1 MERIVGCKERSPF
14 TPGVPVPVEFFVGRR
29 RQIEQATRLLE
40 QAAAGRVQ
48 NAFLL
53 GERGIGKSSFA
64 NFIKTLAL
72 KKYSMVAVHVF
83 LNRAFTMQDMVRQ
96 VFEQI
101 IKEAS
106 GEVWYEKIKT
116 LFGKYIT
123 QVGLFG
129 MSITFNPPKE
139 ELDYLVRQFPEALFK
154 ITEQVQNEKKGL
166 FIALDDINGLAQNP
180 DFANWYKSFVDEA
193 ATRYAIFPVFTML
206 VGLPE
211 RRKSMYQA
219 QPSLARIFSIIEVE
233 ALSQQEVTDF
243 FKRAFGSVG
252 IKVEE
257 DAMKF
262 MVHFSTGLPFLM
274 QEIGD
279 ATFWIDR
286 DGVITRDD
294 AMEGVVTAADIIG
307 KKYLD
312 VKLYRSI
319 RSRRYLSILRKL
331 CSKGP
336 TRRFV
341 KKDIEKRLTDSEK
354 RVLSGFLRRM
364 KQLGIIEPDPEAGIG
379 SYRFVNEMY
388 PVYVWLEQS
397 KRMRR

>member
-331 CSKGP
+331 CSEGP

>member
-154 ITEQVQNEKKGL
+154 IAEQVQNEKKGL

-193 ATRYAIFPVFTML
+193 ATRYPNFPVFTML

-331 CSKGP
+331 CSEGP

-397 KRMRR
+397 KKMRR